1 MKKAAVG
8 GGRTDIISD
17 ITDPCAKRVQA
28 SEWVLSPLNLALEVS
43 VVALNRRSIAM
54 NTVSGL
60 RSDHQPMLT
69 RVPDP
74 IYMVCSSS
82 SHTTTRCRAM
92 TRAVSHDVL
101 TTLLTRLGWGVLC
114 VAGGGAYYF
123 AKREINADRAAR
135 HQAEMQK
142 KSRIARLENSSSV
155 GSSSPPKPKP
165 KPRGDGSHVEPSN
178 MKGLDH
184 AGNPSSEI
192 SEDMAPVG
200 HAPEN
205 AEQRIRE
212 KSKYEAAEPYRSKK
226 GNRFS

>member
-1 MKKAAVG
+1 
-8 GGRTDIISD
+8 
-17 ITDPCAKRVQA
+17 
-28 SEWVLSPLNLALEVS
+28 
-43 VVALNRRSIAM
+43 
-54 NTVSGL
+54 
-60 RSDHQPMLT
+60 MLT
-69 RVPDP
+69 CVPDP

-82 SHTTTRCRAM
+82 SHTTTSTHSIHGSSCLARS
-92 TRAVSHDVL
+92 TD
-101 TTLLTRLGWGVLC
+101 TLLARLGWGVLC

-142 KSRIARLENSSSV
+142 KSRIARLENSSSI
-155 GSSSPPKPKP
+155 GSSSSSNSKS
-165 KPRGDGSHVEPSN
+165 RGDGSHVEPSN

-205 AEQRIRE
+205 AEQRTRE